1 MPVRKKEI
9 AGKMYDHKQSVKE
22 LIRHI
27 LFRCGLTD
35 TLDMLRHWRGQST
48 KHMRQRNM
56 TDIFSQV
63 YTNQAWVM
71 EEGQDSLSGA
81 GSTKAATSELVVRLS
96 AFLREA
102 GCRQLVDIG
111 CGDFNWMRNVEGDFN
126 YLGIDVVPQLID
138 ANNAAYANSRRRF
151 VCMDATRSKID
162 PGDVAVCREV
172 LFHLSFQDGLRL
184 LRNIKAAGFK
194 YVLITSDKYLWFN
207 SDIRNGDFRR
217 INLLKSPYRFPE
229 PLSELTDDR
238 VSQGRVLAVWPV
250 TALPG

>member
-48 KHMRQRNM
+48 RHMRQRNM
-56 TDIFSQV
+56 NDIFSQI
-63 YTNQAWVM
+63 YANQAWVM

-126 YLGIDVVPQLID
+126 YLGCKQCRVCKQQTPIRVHGCNPVKDRSGRCGSVPGGSVPPVVSRWI
-138 ANNAAYANSRRRF
+138 AVAAQYQGSGIQIRF
-151 VCMDATRSKID
+151 DHQRQISMVQFRYQEWRFSADQPAKI
-162 PGDVAVCREV
+162 
-172 LFHLSFQDGLRL
+172 
-184 LRNIKAAGFK
+184 
-194 YVLITSDKYLWFN
+194 
-207 SDIRNGDFRR
+207 
-217 INLLKSPYRFPE
+217 
-229 PLSELTDDR
+229 
-238 VSQGRVLAVWPV
+238 
-250 TALPG
+250 ALQIP